1 MADVI
6 AGEDVSSPNRKHSEV
21 NDLRPA
27 DQGEDPSNQPA
38 GKMREDSL
46 RNVLDRHGKSR
57 SPSAFCLLP
66 SLSGYRFTKTTRE
79 PQVPIGIDLSGPKP
93 KYAFQSASA

>member
-1 MADVI
+1 MADMI

-46 RNVLDRHGKSR
+46 RNVLDGHGKIEESFR
-57 SPSAFCLLP
+57 LLP
-66 SLSGYRFTKTTRE
+66 FAFPLGLPVYQDHSRTTGADRN
-79 PQVPIGIDLSGPKP
+79 
-93 KYAFQSASA
+93 